1 MLPEKHPT
9 VAYAHTRF
17 EEVNA
22 AFVRV
27 KLPQCQGVPG
37 SLKYFCILDH
47 QLLQESRGDHGPA
60 PAWRNICETFSDHI
74 TSSAGLCLHLEEGYK
89 DGEP

>member
-1 MLPEKHPT
+1 MIAGGCGQLKKFQADLDILGYSGDLTTKTNLKEIKRCFKKKSLAMLPEKHPT

-27 KLPQCQGVPG
+27 KLPQCQ
-37 SLKYFCILDH
+37 S
-47 QLLQESRGDHGPA
+47 Q
-60 PAWRNICETFSDHI
+60 
-74 TSSAGLCLHLEEGYK
+74 
-89 DGEP
+89 